1 MNLEKPFYK
10 LPLAL
15 DVTGARKEI
24 SRLVTPEHWID
35 HASGFEGNFYIP
47 ITSYQGTINNLKRTP
62 IEETHFAE
70 RLPEVRK
77 LLKSFDLTIGIS
89 RLMRLAPG
97 CSVPVHSDTNE
108 YWDYRVRIHIP
119 IMTSNSVFFSCG
131 DQEVVMK
138 AGEVWTFNNWIRHG
152 VRNEGTEDRIH
163 LVFDTRSTNVFDRK
177 GSVRPDLGTVEQ
189 KDKLRLEHEPSSAIK
204 GITELKA
211 SFKVL
216 LDELGRINDS
226 GEQDVEPWLDLINQH
241 LKNWRGIEQAYGVG
255 LSAIPKYQAAIKVAF
270 QQAET
275 LDSSLKLEANQV
287 KVEALFKSRVVRGIN
302 LQMLFKGGK

>member
-15 DVTGARKEI
+15 DVTEARKEV
-24 SRLVTPEHWID
+24 SRLVTTEDWID

-70 RLPEVRK
+70 RLPEVRN

-89 RLMRLAPG
+89 RLMKLAPG

-108 YWDYRVRIHIP
+108 YWDDRVRIHIP

-131 DQEVVMK
+131 DQEVAMK
-138 AGEVWTFNNWIRHG
+138 ADEVWTFNNWIRHG

-163 LVFDTRSTNVFDRK
+163 LVFDTRSTNVFDSK
-177 GSVRPDLGTVEQ
+177 GGVHPALSTVTQ
-189 KDKLRLEHEPSSAIK
+189 KGKLRLEHEPSTAIK

-216 LDELGRINDS
+216 LDELGQISDS
-226 GEQDVEPWLDLINQH
+226 GKQGVEPWLDLIRQH
-241 LKNWRGIEQAYGVG
+241 FKNWQRIEETDGADI
-255 LSAIPKYQAAIKVAF
+255 SAIPKYQAAIKIAF
-270 QQAET
+270 QQADK
-275 LDSSLKLEANQV
+275 LDSSLRLEANQV

-302 LQMLFKGGK
+302 LQMLFNGGK